1 MVGYIVKALSP
12 GGTPQRYLV
21 WVSVILFL
29 QTAASVLPSP
39 LFYESSPNLPQI
51 LLVLVAVL
59 CLTINFLKIDK
70 QRILAAYAMYI
81 VGLIISTVT
90 IALGITSLSGII
102 FMVTWSMTLF
112 VAERREYISFN
123 LVTLFMLL
131 MLLSTV
137 IMLMYDPT
145 FSVNQNYTVLV
156 VGAVITGINIYLVYA
171 DFGLEKNFYRESRK
185 TFENLEALSYKM
197 SEILS
202 SKGELKHL
210 LGLVS
215 EECIPLL
222 DIEDCVIYLYSQEK
236 DKLIQLAAYG
246 NKKSDDDQ
254 VINPIEL
261 SPGTGVVGNCFV
273 QKKPILVQDTSVYSD
288 YVVDDVQRNSELS
301 VPIMSDGKVIG
312 VIDSEHSQ
320 RGFFKE
326 RHVQAFTII
335 ASFCGIKITEYNARE
350 SMKQAKIAIEETE
363 KYKEL
368 DELKNRFIT
377 NISHD
382 LKTPLSLIKGPA
394 VQISEQ
400 SNDLKIRKLA
410 QYILKNA
417 DHLLNVVN
425 QLLQLNRI
433 DKGLNELYVEQINI
447 TALIQKIISQY
458 EGLVISKNIN
468 LIVTSEPIQISTDAF
483 RLEQIIH
490 NLLNNAFRY
499 SPVNS
504 EIRLSASIEIGNILK
519 IVVEDNGAGIADEVK
534 EKIFDRFFKVDVNNH
549 VGTGIGLSLV
559 REYSKAIGGNIQL
572 DNTYANGA
580 RFILTVP
587 IDNYAH
593 EVFNEVE
600 NEPIDESNTSRPV
613 MVIVEDHP
621 DLNNFIF
628 DFFESKFQCYQS
640 FDGVDGLKKIKE
652 LEPDIIV
659 TDLMMPHMDGKTM
672 IKAIKQEE
680 KLAHIPIVVL
690 TAKGQTD
697 SKINL
702 YSLGAENYLVKPF
715 DIIELDAIV
724 NSILT
729 QRQRLKS
736 RFRENYFF
744 TDENFKG
751 GVNEP
756 KNALVQAA
764 ISVIH
769 EHLDDGQFSTTQLM
783 QQLNLGRNKL
793 QQEIKEHTGLTP
805 VEFIRSIRL
814 IEAKQRIESSNSSV
828 SEVAYSVGFNNLSY
842 FTRSFKAEFGLLP
855 TEIRNKFFH

>member
-39 LFYESSPNLPQI
+39 LFYESSVNLPQF
-51 LLVLVAVL
+51 LLVLVCVFCLAV
-59 CLTINFLKIDK
+59 NFMKNDK

-81 VGLIISTVT
+81 VGLLISTIT

-123 LVTLFMLL
+123 LVTAFMVL

-137 IMLMYDPT
+137 VMLMYEPT
-145 FSVNQNYTVLV
+145 FSVNQNYTILV
-156 VGAVITGINIYLVYA
+156 VGAVITSINIYLVYA
-171 DFGLEKNFYRESRK
+171 DFGLEKNFYKESRK
-185 TFENLEALSYKM
+185 TFSNLDALSNKM

-222 DIEDCVIYLYSQEK
+222 DIEDCVIYLYDEEK
-236 DKLIQLAAYG
+236 DKLIQVAAYG
-246 NKKSDDDQ
+246 NKKSDDDN

-261 SPGTGVVGNCFV
+261 RPGTGVVGNCFI
-273 QKKPILVQDTSVYSD
+273 QKKPILVQDTSTYSD
-288 YVVDDVQRNSELS
+288 YVVDDAHRNSELS
-301 VPIMSDGKVIG
+301 VPIMSDGQVIG

-326 RHVQAFTII
+326 RHVQAFSII

-350 SMKQAKIAIEETE
+350 SMKQAKNAIEETE

-400 SNDLKIRKLA
+400 SNDLKVRKLA

-433 DKGLNELYVEQINI
+433 DKGLNELYVEEINI
-447 TALIQKIISQY
+447 ATLIQKIVSQY

-468 LIVTSEPIQISTDAF
+468 LIVTSEPLLISTDAF

-490 NLLNNAFRY
+490 NLLHNAFRY

-504 EIRLSASIEIGNILK
+504 EIRLSASLEIGNILK
-519 IVVEDNGAGIADEVK
+519 IVVADNGSGIADDVK

-549 VGTGIGLSLV
+549 EGTGIGLSLV
-559 REYSKAIGGNIQL
+559 KEYAKAIGGNIQL
-572 DNTYANGA
+572 DDAYTTGA
-580 RFILTVP
+580 RFILTLPMENVA
-587 IDNYAH
+587 NQ
-593 EVFNEVE
+593 VSNEVE
-600 NEPIDESNTSRPV
+600 NEPIDDSNAAKPV

-628 DFFESKFQCYQS
+628 DFFETKFQCFQS
-640 FDGVDGLKKIKE
+640 FDGVHGLKKIKE

-702 YSLGAENYLVKPF
+702 YSIGAENYLVKPF

-736 RFRENYFF
+736 LFRENYFVP
-744 TDENFKG
+744 DEVLNPI
-751 GVNEP
+751 VNEH

-764 ISVIH
+764 ISLIH
-769 EHLDDGQFSTTQLM
+769 EHLDDSQFSTTQLM
-783 QQLNLGRNKL
+783 QYLNLGRNKF
-793 QQEIKEHTGLTP
+793 QQEIKENTGLTP
-805 VEFIRSIRL
+805 VEFIRSTRL
-814 IEAKQRIESSNSSV
+814 IEAKQRLENSNSSV

-842 FTRSFKAEFGLLP
+842 FTRSFKAEFGILP
-855 TEIRNKFFH
+855 TEIRNKFVG